1 MTFSF
6 SINFSEPTIV
16 FLVGFAI
23 TYLIVRD
30 VIQYQRVKNYRA

>member
-23 TYLIVRD
+23 AYLIVRD
-30 VIQYQRVKNYRA
+30 LIQYYKTKNYRA